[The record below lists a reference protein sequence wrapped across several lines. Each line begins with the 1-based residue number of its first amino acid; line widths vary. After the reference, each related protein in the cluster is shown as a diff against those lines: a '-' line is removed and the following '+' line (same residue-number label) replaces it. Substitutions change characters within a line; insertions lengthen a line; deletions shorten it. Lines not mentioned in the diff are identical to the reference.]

1 MLITPRFALIAL
13 SAAVSALPVT
23 ACNGGG
29 GTVGGPG
36 RADTGPVPCPG
47 TCLEA
52 SVVLGD
58 ASGPGPYPDPDAAPP
73 DAAPP
78 PPPPDV
84 WPPPRPAA
92 QTCTLPEIPPVGA
105 FTTDVA
111 FPALRFP
118 RPIWFGYAP
127 GDGARRYVVGQGGVV
142 WVFEGRQ
149 DVEGAAVFLRLP
161 VSRDHNEEGLLGLAF
176 HPRYAENGRF
186 FVYYSDP
193 DGPERRTVLSAFT
206 RADTPE
212 ATAASEQRLLLIPQP
227 YGNHKGGSLLFGPDG
242 YLYLGL
248 GDGGSGGDPQN
259 LAQNL
264 ESLLGKVLRL
274 DVDLPDEE
282 CLTPYGI
289 PADNPF
295 AAGRCA
301 PGAGPGRPEIFAVGV
316 RNPWRMS
323 FDRDTGLLWAGDVG
337 QGEWEEVSVIRRG
350 DNLGW
355 RQVEGEVCYIAG
367 CDPEAFVPPVWVY
380 PHAEGKS
387 ITGGFVYRGRAF
399 PELYGAYLYGD
410 YDNGRI
416 WALRVDERGRAENTL
431 LVDTDDHITSFGED
445 PDGEIYVVT
454 FSDGRAILALR
465 RADAGPAPAP
475 LPATLSQTGC
485 FADVPGHVFAAGVV
499 PYDLNS
505 PLWSD
510 GVDKRRGFALPD
522 GQTARFAPDGHVDF
536 PMGTVLLKTFAEPGG
551 PPHRDAPARPPA
563 ARLAGPDLS
572 LAPGRH
578 RRRSVDDGRDG
589 RIHRRRRAPDVELP
603 LPRTVRL
610 LPHAGRRRQP
620 RPHPYSVGSHRHL
633 RRPREATDRRPD
645 RGRLPRPHPPR
656 AAPRA
661 AARPRRRDG
670 PRRGPRAGRPRR
682 ELRLL
687 PSPGRPRQRHHR
699 PARSHPVRRH
709 RPLRRRTRP
718 GRLRRPRRPPARPRR
733 PRPQRPRPAH
743 APPRR
748 RPDAPARDHPG
759 RRGRAR
765 GGRGLDSGGG
775 GVPLRG

>member
-1 MLITPRFALIAL
+1 MRFHTKSIDPARPACALLAL
-13 SAAVSALPVT
+13 VLGACDGGAASAT
-23 ACNGGG
+23 
-29 GTVGGPG
+29 G
-36 RADTGPVPCPG
+36 RTDATLGPCPG

-52 SVVLGD
+52 GVVPAD

-84 WPPPRPAA
+84 WPPPRPAT
-92 QTCTLPEIPPVGA
+92 QTCTLPEVPALGSM
-105 FTTDVA
+105 TTEVA
-111 FPALRFP
+111 FPALQFP

-127 GDGARRYVVGQGGVV
+127 GDGARRYVVGQGGLI

-149 DVEGAAVFLRLP
+149 DVEGAAVFLRLT
-161 VSRDHNEEGLLGLAF
+161 VARDHNEEGLLGLAF
-176 HPRYAENGRF
+176 HPQYATNGRF
-186 FVYYSDP
+186 FVYYSDA

-206 RADTPE
+206 RGDTPE
-212 ATAASEQRLLLIPQP
+212 ATAASEQMLLAIPQP

-259 LAQNL
+259 YAQNV

-274 DVDLPDEE
+274 DVDHPDEE

-380 PHAEGKS
+380 PHSEGKS

-399 PELYGAYLYGD
+399 PELYGAYVYGD

-416 WALRVDERGRAENTL
+416 WALRVDERGGTENTL

-445 PDGEIYVVT
+445 PDGELYVVT
-454 FSDGRAILALR
+454 FGNGRALLTLR

-475 LPATLSQTGC
+475 LPATLSSTGC
-485 FADVPGHVFAAGVV
+485 YADVPGHVFAAGVV

-510 GVDKRRGFALPD
+510 GTEKTRAFALPA
-522 GQTARFAPDGHVDF
+522 GASAVFGPDGAVQF
-536 PMGTVLLKTFAEPGG
+536 PLGSVLLKTFAEPGG
-551 PPHRDAPARPPA
+551 QPIETRLLVRQARGWQGLTYRWRADGSDADLLTGAETGEYTVGGAPLTWNFPSRAQCDFCHTQA
-563 ARLAGPDLS
+563 AGGSLGPTHAQWD
-572 LAPGRH
+572 
-578 RRRSVDDGRDG
+578 
-589 RIHRRRRAPDVELP
+589 
-603 LPRTVRL
+603 RTVTFGGPEKHQIDAL
-610 LPHAGRRRQP
+610 IEDGYLE
-620 RPHPYSVGSHRHL
+620 S
-633 RRPREATDRRPD
+633 TRPD
-645 RGRLPRPHPPR
+645 
-656 AAPRA
+656 
-661 AARPRRRDG
+661 
-670 PRRGPRAGRPRR
+670 
-682 ELRLL
+682 
-687 PSPGRPRQRHHR
+687 
-699 PARSHPVRRH
+699 
-709 RPLRRRTRP
+709 
-718 GRLRRPRRPPARPRR
+718 
-733 PRPQRPRPAH
+733 PRPAPH
-743 APPRR
+743 PAPN
-748 RPDAPARDHPG
+748 DATASAEA
-759 RRGRAR
+759 RAR
-765 GGRGLDSGGG
+765 GVLDANCAFCHRPDGPANATIDLRASTPFAETGLCNAEPGQGDL
-775 GVPLRG
+775 GVPGARLFVPGDPERSLLALRMRHRGDGQMPPLATTRVDEVGVGVVEAWIRGVGGSP